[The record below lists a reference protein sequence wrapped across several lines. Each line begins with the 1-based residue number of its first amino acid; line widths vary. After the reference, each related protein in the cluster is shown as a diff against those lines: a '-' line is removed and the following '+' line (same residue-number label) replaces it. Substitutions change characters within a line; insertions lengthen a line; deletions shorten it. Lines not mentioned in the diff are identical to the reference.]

1 MADTK
6 EMIAGYVILTG
17 TVEAEEEGG
26 FTSVC
31 LELGVASCGDT
42 VEKALDMLGEAIDC
56 QLEDLQDLGQL
67 EGVLKKANVKT
78 LSEIT
83 GLETVSISVP
93 PETIVRAYPRRI
105 PVAIPA

>member
-1 MADTK
+1 MADAK
-6 EMIAGYVILTG
+6 EIIAGYVILTG

-56 QLEDLQDLGQL
+56 QLEGLADLGIL
-67 EGVLKKANVKT
+67 EREFRERNIETQQDEPSQDKVTVK
-78 LSEIT
+78 
-83 GLETVSISVP
+83 VA
-93 PETIVRAYPRRI
+93 PETIIRVYPRK
-105 PVAIPA
+105 IPALAAA